1 MSKTVSTYFKYRNIL
16 LYQHNF
22 IAIAGIVCYDRLD
35 DMLKLVNSQVVRKDN
50 KYVVQKYMGR
60 SETKQS
66 AFNISNNGLSKYL
79 LYQTVNLDTFL
90 FTSAVKMYRE
100 LLL

>member
-60 SETKQS
+60 SEQNSQLSISPTTISQS
-66 AFNISNNGLSKYL
+66 TFYIR
-79 LYQTVNLDTFL
+79 QFNLDTFL
-90 FTSAVKMYRE
+90 FTIFIR
-100 LLL
+100 L